1 MAPSSK
7 THQDDPA
14 TFKDDER
21 LNSEALSPP
30 YWQTEHNTTRSR
42 ASSGAG
48 GQITLVDNTEEPSQ
62 TKACWARKATIPDYT
77 IVEGSF
83 GKLGSYVV
91 FNCLVETTNVSLLSK
106 ETLEFLTNSDIGKH
120 IRA

>member
-1 MAPSSK
+1 MAPSST
-7 THQDDPA
+7 THQDGPE

-30 YWQTEHNTTRSR
+30 YWQTEHNITRSR
-42 ASSGAG
+42 ASSGVG
-48 GQITLVDNTEEPSQ
+48 GQITLVDNTDEPSQ

-91 FNCLVETTNVSLLSK
+91 FNCLVETTNVCFLSI
-106 ETLEFLTNSDIGKH
+106 EAI
-120 IRA
+120 